1 MDQCSC
7 SLRLSDVSFFLFEVM
22 TAEPFWLAHKF
33 IHPVRDRGGNVE
45 NRYWMGPP
53 CAGPAESVYGIETG
67 SPKAGPR
74 QTGKE
79 REVGG

>member
-1 MDQCSC
+1 
-7 SLRLSDVSFFLFEVM
+7 M
-22 TAEPFWLAHKF
+22 TAEPSWLAHKF
-33 IHPVRDRGGNVE
+33 IHPVRERERGWNVE
-45 NRYWMGPP
+45 NWYWMCPP
-53 CAGPAESVYGIETG
+53 CAGSVESVYGIETG

>member
-1 MDQCSC
+1 
-7 SLRLSDVSFFLFEVM
+7 
-22 TAEPFWLAHKF
+22 
-33 IHPVRDRGGNVE
+33 
-45 NRYWMGPP
+45 MGPP

-79 REVGG
+79 REVGGYVSRDLQDMISLK